1 MNSWRN
7 LRGLELVLMGLLLS
21 GVVGCGGR
29 GLYPVSGQVVYKD
42 GSDPSVL
49 ARCLVVF
56 DPADAEGPKS
66 SARGEVQP
74 DGSFQMS
81 TFTEGDGVYAGKYRV
96 MVSVPRRSRGLGL
109 LNARYEAFATSGLE
123 ITVTGA
129 VSDYKVTVEK

>member
-1 MNSWRN
+1 
-7 LRGLELVLMGLLLS
+7 LGFLLQAA
-21 GVVGCGGR
+21 GCGGR
-29 GLYPVSGQVVYKD
+29 GLYHVSGQVVYKD

-96 MVSVPRRSRGLGL
+96 MVSVPRHSRRLGL
-109 LNARYEAFATSGLE
+109 LNERYENFATSGLE